1 MMDREALEKF
11 GISDRPYSLEEML
24 AAGILNDPE
33 ERYLVFM
40 IGREGEAD
48 IHINLRKHAVGVSS
62 LIVLLPKQHIDIDRT
77 EGFRCDYIYYTF
89 DFMAEFPFTLRPATV
104 EKINKKQSLA
114 LPPDEREN
122 LDASFRLLLR
132 QYGRLQHPSRMEI
145 VKASLFLFIAEIS
158 QIYSEL
164 VVNLVTTH
172 AERLAEQFFK
182 LLHDNHAR
190 EHKPAF
196 YAGSLCLSVRYLSK
210 VLKQV
215 TGKSLNT
222 WVTEF
227 SIIAAKR
234 LLKSTSL
241 TSAQIAEEMNFPNP
255 SFFAKY
261 FKKCTGLTPMQFRQ
275 LKQIGA

>member
-1 MMDREALEKF
+1 MERQTVEKF
-11 GISDRPYSLEEML
+11 GISDRLYSLEEM
-24 AAGILNDPE
+24 AANGILNDRE
-33 ERYLVFM
+33 ESLLVFM

-48 IHINLRKHAVGVSS
+48 IHINLKKHALEASS
-62 LIVLLPKQHIDIDRT
+62 LVILLPKQHIDIDRT
-77 EGFRCDYIYYTF
+77 NGFVCDYIYYSF
-89 DFMAEFPFTLRPATV
+89 DFMSAFPFTLHPSTI
-104 EKINKKQSLA
+104 EKINKKQSLP
-114 LPPDEREN
+114 LSSDEREN
-122 LDASFRLLLR
+122 VDGAFRLLYR

-145 VKASLFLFIAEIS
+145 VKASLFLFMAEIS
-158 QIYSEL
+158 QIYSKL
-164 VVNLVTTH
+164 VVNLTTTH
-172 AERLAEQFFK
+172 AERLTEQFFK
-182 LLHDNHAR
+182 LLHDHHDR

-196 YAGSLCLSVRYLSK
+196 YADSLCLSVRYLSK

-234 LLKSTSL
+234 LLKSTAL

-261 FKKCTGLTPMQFRQ
+261 FKKHTGMTPMQFRE
-275 LKQIGA
+275 LRQIGG